1 MLCTQVLNGLVSAL
15 GVLNFEAGREFDV
28 VAVSFNP
35 KEGPGL
41 ASQKKAA
48 YVERYGRPQAA
59 GGWHFLTG
67 SQESITRLTE
77 AVGFQYAVRP
87 EDRPVRPRRG
97 HRGPDAARARSRSTS
112 TASNT
117 RRAIS
122 GSASSRPRTSTSA
135 RSIDDVLLFCYHYDP
150 STGKYGAD
158 ILALVRTGAVATV
171 LAFAVFLTVSLRRD
185 APARGSQNLT
195 MFTNLPFFPQQ
206 ASAQAAQV
214 DAIYFFMV
222 AVTAFFSLLIA
233 ALVVVFAVKYRR
245 KSDDEIGVAIHGSLA
260 LELMWTFIPLG
271 IAMVMFA
278 WGAKVF
284 FDLYRPPAGAMEIF
298 VVGKQWMWKAQHA
311 DGQREINE
319 LHVPIGR
326 PVKLVMGS
334 EDVIHSYYIPAFR
347 VKADVI
353 PGRYNSLWFTA
364 TKPGPLPPVLRRV
377 LRHQALGDDRLDHGD
392 GAGRLSGLA
401 GGRAGDRR
409 RRSPPARSSSRIW
422 RATPATSRAR
432 RAAGRCSPDSSARR
446 SSCRAAGPRS
456 STRRISASRS

>member
-1 MLCTQVLNGLVSAL
+1 MGFRYEYDPKIGQFAHGAAIEVLTPKGTIAKYFYGIEYSPRDLRLGLI
-15 GVLNFEAGREFDV
+15 EASDERIGSV
-28 VAVSFNP
+28 V
-35 KEGPGL
+35 
-41 ASQKKAA
+41 
-48 YVERYGRPQAA
+48 
-59 GGWHFLTG
+59 
-67 SQESITRLTE
+67 
-77 AVGFQYAVRP
+77 
-87 EDRPVRPRRG
+87 
-97 HRGPDAARARSRSTS
+97 
-112 TASNT
+112 
-117 RRAIS
+117 
-122 GSASSRPRTSTSA
+122 
-135 RSIDDVLLFCYHYDP
+135 DDVLLFCYHYDP
-150 STGKYGAD
+150 SSGKYGTTVLG
-158 ILALVRTGAVATV
+158 IVRAGGVVTV

-185 APARGSQNLT
+185 ACARRAGQTRPGAPVPWSPNLT

-260 LELMWTFIPLG
+260 LELLWTFIPLG

-364 TKPGPLPPVLRRV
+364 TKPGRYHLFCAEYCGTKHSGMIGWITAMEPADY
-377 LRHQALGDDRLDHGD
+377 QAW
-392 GAGRLSGLA
+392 LA
-401 GGRAGDRR
+401 GG
-409 RRSPPARSSSRIW
+409 
-422 RATPATSRAR
+422 PATASPI
-432 RAAGRCSPDSSARR
+432 AAGEKLFQDLACST
-446 SSCRAAGPRS
+446 CHQAGPQARGPELAGLFGK
-456 STRRISASRS
+456 TIQLQGGGTATVR